1 MAAENPL
8 TKLPLAGQ
16 LGVAA
21 GLAAVIL
28 GLFWYLYWNEATTQQ
43 AQKTQRLE
51 ELRADIRKLEITAN
65 KLEEFKREVQQREAK
80 LESLKQILPPAK
92 ETPDLMR
99 KVQYLASSSNLSVR
113 TFDPGAVV
121 NKEFYQEYPINLQVE
136 GSYHNLAL
144 FFDRVGRIPRLVNA
158 NNVKITS
165 RPRPTAQQTITA
177 TCVATTYVYVDKP
190 PAPPG
195 PARPGQRRR

>member
-28 GLFWYLYWNEATTQQ
+28 GLFWYFYWSPASAEQ
-43 AQKTQRLE
+43 AQKAKRLE
-51 ELRADIRKLEITAN
+51 DLRADIRKLEITAN

-80 LESLKQILPPAK
+80 LEQLKQILPTNK

-99 KVQYLASSSNLSVR
+99 KVQYLASSSNLSVT

-121 NKEFYQEYPINLQVE
+121 TKEFYAEYPITLSVQ

-158 NNVKITS
+158 NDVRIQS
-165 RPRPTAQQTITA
+165 RPRPSASETITA

-190 PAPPG
+190 VAPAK
-195 PARPGQRRR
+195 PARPGQGR

>member
-28 GLFWYLYWNEATTQQ
+28 GLFWWQYWDPKSVEQ

-65 KLEEFKREVQQREAK
+65 KLEEFKREVAQREAK
-80 LESLKQILPPAK
+80 LEQLKQILPPAK

-99 KVQYLASSSNLSVR
+99 KVQYLAASSNLSIK

-121 NKEFYQEYPINLQVE
+121 TKDFYQEYPINLAVE
-136 GSYHNLAL
+136 GSFHNLAL

-158 NNVKITS
+158 SQVRITADT
-165 RPRPTAQQTITA
+165 RPTALKTITA
-177 TCVATTYVYVDKP
+177 NCVATTYVYVDKP

-195 PARPGQRRR
+195 PGQRR

>member
-8 TKLPLAGQ
+8 TKLPLAAQ
-16 LGVAA
+16 LGLAA

-28 GLFWYLYWNEATTQQ
+28 GLFWYFYWSPASVEEAKN
-43 AQKTQRLE
+43 AKRLE
-51 ELRADIRKLEITAN
+51 DLRADIRKLEITAN

-80 LESLKQILPPAK
+80 LEQLKQILPPAK

-99 KVQYLASSSNLSVR
+99 KVQYLASSSNLSVT
-113 TFDPGAVV
+113 TFDPGPVAT
-121 NKEFYQEYPINLQVE
+121 KEFYAEYPITLTVQ

-158 NNVKITS
+158 NNVRIQS
-165 RPRPTAQQTITA
+165 RAKPTAQETISA
-177 TCVATTYVYVDKP
+177 TCIATTYVYVEKAA
-190 PAPPG
+190 APPK
-195 PARPGQRRR
+195 PARPAPRK